1 MRRRQVNELTTTEML
16 GLPALIAGVATEV
29 IE

>member
-1 MRRRQVNELTTTEML
+1 MRRREFDQLKTAGML
-16 GLPALIAGVATEV
+16 GLPALIAGAATEV